1 MYLKH
6 TDKIKDEIAFLQSGL
21 SQSSLIGLNLEK
33 AVEKCLMIAQNLNNM
48 WVIASIENK
57 RRLQNVVFPEGIFYD
72 KQKEEVR
79 TEKMNSL
86 FLSIPPLQRV
96 IGENKKGNLLEDY
109 LNAGKVPRTG
119 FEPAHPFER
128 CDLNTVRLPI
138 SPPGH
143 PVSGL
148 QI

>member
-1 MYLKH
+1 M
-6 TDKIKDEIAFLQSGL
+6 QSGL

-48 WVIASIENK
+48 WVTASFENK
-57 RRLQNVVFPEGIFYD
+57 RRLQNVVFPEEIFYD

-109 LNAGKVPRTG
+109 LNAGNVRKRRFELPR
-119 FEPAHPFER
+119 R
-128 CDLNTVRLPI
+128 
-138 SPPGH
+138 
-143 PVSGL
+143 
-148 QI
+148 

>member
-1 MYLKH
+1 M
-6 TDKIKDEIAFLQSGL
+6 QSGL

-48 WVIASIENK
+48 WVTANFENK

-79 TEKMNSL
+79 TKKMNSL

-119 FEPAHPFER
+119 IEPALP
-128 CDLNTVRLPI
+128 CDNQILSLARLPI
-138 SPPGH
+138 PPSGH
-143 PVSGL
+143 
-148 QI
+148 